1 MASSAASHLFTVCL
15 TSKSRVLISLT
26 VNQIS
31 LKSYVPIH
39 SEIAVPGPLPVL
51 LIPLN
56 MSDISVENALVE
68 VFDNAV
74 EFLQV
79 LVKVD
84 HDMSGR
90 V

>member
-1 MASSAASHLFTVCL
+1 M
-15 TSKSRVLISLT
+15 
-26 VNQIS
+26 
-31 LKSYVPIH
+31 
-39 SEIAVPGPLPVL
+39 L
-51 LIPLN
+51 LITLN
-56 MSDISVENALVE
+56 MRDISVEKALVE

-74 EFLQV
+74 ELLQV